1 MDEEINAL
9 LSRANLARVRGNL
22 SEAEAICLTA
32 IELNPSS
39 AEAQSLLGD
48 LFAAQGKHDEALHC
62 YSFASE
68 LKPGNASFR
77 EKRDKAVKA
86 RHSRLQA
93 AQQAQAQTVKQA
105 QAAKPAAPAPKATAP
120 VPVEKKK
127 PGRPRWLIAVLVGV
141 GGVVMLLL
149 GIWLGNMLAHRNDL
163 VPIKTPA
170 VVGREN

>member
-77 EKRDKAVKA
+77 EKRDKAVQA

-93 AQQAQAQTVKQA
+93 AQQAQAQAT
-105 QAAKPAAPAPKATAP
+105 KPVTPAPKATIPAKATTPAP
-120 VPVEKKK
+120 EEKKK
-127 PGRPRWLIAVLVGV
+127 NARPRWLLATLIGV

-149 GIWLGNMLAHRNDL
+149 GVWLGNTLAHRNDL

-170 VVGREN
+170 VVGR